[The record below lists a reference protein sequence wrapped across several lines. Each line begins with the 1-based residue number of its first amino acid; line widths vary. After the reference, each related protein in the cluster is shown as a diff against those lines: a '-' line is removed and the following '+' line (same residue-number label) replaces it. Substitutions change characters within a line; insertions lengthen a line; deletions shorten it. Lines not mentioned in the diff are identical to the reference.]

1 MKFGEDMP
9 EFGDDQ
15 PIPLSMLLR
24 LRLFVGGLPWRDE
37 SNVRWLIGAI
47 QNEENQ

>member
-1 MKFGEDMP
+1 MKFGEDLP

-24 LRLFVGGLPWRDE
+24 LRRFVGGLLFHDDIALCR
-37 SNVRWLIGAI
+37 LIDGI
-47 QNEENQ
+47 ENEENQ